1 MGADVLIKG
10 GMVMDGSGKP
20 AVRADVVV
28 EGDRIKDVGLFPDA
42 DARRVIDASGLAVA
56 PGFIDVHTHLD
67 FFLASPRHAEVLG
80 SWAHQGVT
88 TIVAGNCG
96 YSPAPIN
103 HEYEE
108 TVSTYWNFSLPRD
121 GLKFEWTTMDEFLS
135 HLEKI
140 GQAFNVGILT
150 GHGTLRM
157 NVMGFE
163 ARFATSGEIARMQ
176 QMLRESIEAGSIGLS
191 LGLFYVPGI
200 YSNTEELIEVASVLS
215 DFNAPL
221 VPHTRGLSETYVE
234 AVQEV
239 VKIAEEL
246 RIPLHVSHHENM
258 VREDPTVME
267 RASQAMA
274 DAQRRGVEIGHDI
287 IPYSTGSTTL
297 LSLFPPDLFDGGLD
311 KFFERIEDPL
321 MRTRI
326 VTDWETVVPKWP
338 NWEHGW
344 WTDNH
349 YRNAYSSWALVCLSG
364 FREEKNKRFENMS
377 VEQIAMALNKD
388 PFETVFDLV
397 AEEKGKV
404 IVTGGGFDNPMED
417 DKIAMAIT
425 DPNCSIASD
434 IVGGDHNSINPVAF
448 GAFPRVLGRI
458 ARDGGY
464 MTQEEAVRKMTS
476 LPAKQM
482 GLKDRGTISAGAHAD
497 VTVFNPE
504 TIIDT
509 ASFGNPHQLPEGIE
523 YVLINGTIVLE
534 DGNYRAEALAGQVI
548 RRKYL

>member
-1 MGADVLIKG
+1 
-10 GMVMDGSGKP
+10 MDGSGKP
-20 AVRADVVV
+20 AVRADVLI
-28 EGDRIKDVGLFPDA
+28 ESGRIKDVGLFPDA
-42 DARRVIDASGLAVA
+42 DAARVIDASGLAVA

-80 SWAHQGVT
+80 SWAQQGVT
-88 TIVAGNCG
+88 TIIAGNCG

-108 TVSTYWNFSLPRD
+108 TVSTYWNFSFPRD

-150 GHGTLRM
+150 GHCMLRM

-163 ARFATSGEIARMQ
+163 ARFATAEEIEQMKK
-176 QMLRESIEAGSIGLS
+176 MLRESLEAGSIGLS
-191 LGLFYVPGI
+191 LGLFYVPGN
-200 YSNTEELIEVASVLS
+200 YSNTDEIIEVASVMS
-215 DFNAPL
+215 DLKAPL

-239 VKIAEEL
+239 IKVAEEL

-258 VREDPTVME
+258 VREDPTVMQ
-267 RASQAMA
+267 RASKAMA
-274 DAQRRGVEIGHDI
+274 DARARGVEVGHDI

-297 LSLFPPDLFDGGLD
+297 LSMFPPELFDGGLG
-311 KFFERIEDPL
+311 KFFKRLENPL
-321 MRTRI
+321 VRKKI
-326 VTDWETVVPKWP
+326 VNDWETVVPKWP

-349 YRNAYSSWALVCLSG
+349 YRNAYCSWSFVCLGG

-377 VEQIAMALNKD
+377 VEQIALAIDKD
-388 PFETVFDLV
+388 PFETVFDLIT
-397 AEEKGKV
+397 EEKGKI

-417 DKIAMAIT
+417 DKIAMDLT
-425 DPNCSIASD
+425 DPNCSVASD
-434 IVGGDHNSINPVAF
+434 IVGGDHNSINPVAY

-482 GLKDRGTISAGAHAD
+482 GLKDRGTISKGAHAD
-497 VTVFNPE
+497 VTVFNPA
-504 TIIDT
+504 TIIDRAT
-509 ASFGNPHQLPEGIE
+509 FGNPFQLPEGIE
-523 YVLINGTIVLE
+523 YVLVNGTVVVE
-534 DGNYRAEALAGQVI
+534 NGDYHADALAGQVI
-548 RRKYL
+548 RRKY